1 MTQTPAPRLEDGLT
15 PPDIGETDAGPV
27 VNTRRAPADPR
38 RRCIATMEARSQADM
53 IRFVLAPDG
62 ALTPDLAAR
71 LPGRGAWVT
80 ANRASI
86 DLAVKKGAFS
96 RAFKTQVKPPE
107 DLSGLLD
114 QLLLRRC
121 LDHLGLG
128 RRGGDVIAGF
138 DQVRDFVRSGAAAV
152 VLEASDGAADG
163 RGKVLALAR
172 AAHAAQ
178 GGDFVLAGCFSS
190 EEIGMALGRGRVI
203 HACVKQGRF
212 AHAWRIEL
220 ARLSGFRRLTPED
233 WALKDRTFP
242 DPFAAEADPAAT
254 RPGIGEG
261 PGKK

>member
-1 MTQTPAPRLEDGLT
+1 MTQTPETRLEDDLT
-15 PPDIGETDAGPV
+15 APDIEETDAGPV
-27 VNTRRAPADPR
+27 LNTRRAPADPQ
-38 RRCIATMEARSQADM
+38 RRCIATMEHRPQAEM

-80 ANRASI
+80 ADRASL

-96 RAFKTQVKPPE
+96 RAFRTQVRPPE
-107 DLSGLLD
+107 GLADLVE

-138 DQVRDFVRSGAAAV
+138 DQVRDLVRNGSPAV

-172 AAHAAQ
+172 AAQEAA
-178 GGDFVLAGCFSS
+178 GRDWILAGCFSS
-190 EEIGMALGRGRVI
+190 EELGMALGRGRVI

-212 AHAWRIEL
+212 ADAWRMEL

-254 RPGIGEG
+254 RPGVGEG
-261 PGKK
+261 PGT